1 MGLFVSTTGTNVN
14 IPELGITISHP
25 TTNLELSAQ
34 FTAEDLRGAGSLT
47 TAITV
52 GTLTWKKTAGGSVQP
67 AADYDADWVEAE
79 QKNTG
84 SGAKPDRVVTFK
96 DMTSAETSFDNSTNG
111 FTATNAQAAIEEAKQ
126 AASNIGHWCIQAGF
140 DGSAIAG
147 RHLKFA
153 GNVPSDT
160 TSMIVPRDCY
170 IEELSFGC
178 GGSTTVLIG
187 VYKNMYSTPVL
198 IGQIQ
203 ITSARK
209 GYSTGLSIALVAGN
223 EIGVKVISGS
233 ASRPLLNIWGR
244 YA

>member
-1 MGLFVSTTGTNVN
+1 
-14 IPELGITISHP
+14 
-25 TTNLELSAQ
+25 
-34 FTAEDLRGAGSLT
+34 
-47 TAITV
+47 
-52 GTLTWKKTAGGSVQP
+52 
-67 AADYDADWVEAE
+67 
-79 QKNTG
+79 
-84 SGAKPDRVVTFK
+84 
-96 DMTSAETSFDNSTNG
+96 
-111 FTATNAQAAIEEAKQ
+111 
-126 AASNIGHWCIQAGF
+126 
-140 DGSAIAG
+140 
-147 RHLKFA
+147 
-153 GNVPSDT
+153 
-160 TSMIVPRDCY
+160 MIVPRDCY